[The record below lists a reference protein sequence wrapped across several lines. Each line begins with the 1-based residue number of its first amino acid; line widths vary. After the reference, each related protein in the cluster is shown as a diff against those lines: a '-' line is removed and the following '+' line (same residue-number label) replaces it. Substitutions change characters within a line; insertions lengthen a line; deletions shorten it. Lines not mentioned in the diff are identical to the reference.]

1 MATLTP
7 KQVKR
12 PAANESSTTIWEDD
26 SAITLRFDDDV
37 GPPATERTRLLA
49 GSGDAGT
56 EDPEQAAQQHDHD
69 KLPVLQT
76 LALCWARS
84 IEVWIFFSIFPFL
97 PAFVQRTGVPQPE
110 IGYYVGIVE
119 SIFALTQFAA
129 MMVWSGWS
137 DRYGR
142 KPVLCTCLVGASLS
156 AFLFGLSTK
165 VWHMLILRA
174 LAGVFPLQQRGSR
187 SAVHHA
193 CRMHV

>member
-1 MATLTP
+1 
-7 KQVKR
+7 
-12 PAANESSTTIWEDD
+12 
-26 SAITLRFDDDV
+26 
-37 GPPATERTRLLA
+37 
-49 GSGDAGT
+49 
-56 EDPEQAAQQHDHD
+56 
-69 KLPVLQT
+69 LQT

-156 AFLFGLSTK
+156 AFVFGLSTK
-165 VWHMLILRA
+165 IWHMLILRA
-174 LAGVFPLQQRGSR
+174 LAGVF
-187 SAVHHA
+187 SASA
-193 CRMHV
+193 T